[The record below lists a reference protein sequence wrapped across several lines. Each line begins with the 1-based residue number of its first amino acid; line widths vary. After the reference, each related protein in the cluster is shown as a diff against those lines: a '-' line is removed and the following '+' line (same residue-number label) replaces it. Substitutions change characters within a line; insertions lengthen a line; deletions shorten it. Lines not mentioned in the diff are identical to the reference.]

1 MSTDRRNHRGHVL
14 DNFKESL
21 ETWVAS
27 ISKFGVVKFLHP
39 EVKRI
44 KAERQ
49 LRVRDQPR

>member
-1 MSTDRRNHRGHVL
+1 MSTDRQNHWGHVL

-27 ISKFGVVKFLHP
+27 ISKFGVVKVLHP